1 MNIAICIGHT
11 LGTGAAGNGLEEHEV
26 SAAIAAP
33 LVGFLREAGHVA
45 EIIDF
50 PHMDNDEELARV
62 VREINV
68 GNYDLAVSLHCDSSN
83 NKNAHGAHVCHHKG
97 SIYGKALATAIAE
110 PLCQLLP
117 GRAVQVQPRPDA
129 AKKLKGLY
137 FLSKTDMPAV
147 LCECG
152 FISNAEDAKTLA
164 NRPDAIA
171 RVIAY
176 GICNFINNL

>member
-1 MNIAICIGHT
+1 MNIAIDIGHAYK
-11 LGTGAAGNGLEEHEV
+11 TGAFGNGLDEHE
-26 SAAIAAP
+26 IAASIAWP
-33 LVGFLREAGHVA
+33 LAAFLREAGHEA
-45 EIIDF
+45 KIFDY
-50 PHMDNDEELARV
+50 PHLDNDTELKRT
-62 VREINV
+62 VREINAD
-68 GNYDLAVSLHCDSSN
+68 NYDLAVSLHCDSSN

-97 SIYGKALATAIAE
+97 SAYGKALATAIAT

-117 GRAVQVQPRPDA
+117 GRAVQVQPRPDT
-129 AKKLKGLY
+129 AKGLKGLY
-137 FLSKTDMPAV
+137 FLTKTDMPAV